1 MGFVYVNIE
10 VGHQEG
16 GDMIGVPDVL
26 VDTGSAHTVLPQSL
40 LIQLHVEP
48 KEIVTI
54 ELAGHDKAEWGIG
67 QANIRIAGHHQTW
80 TCPVYFCP
88 NEEFLLGATT
98 LEAFGLMVDPL
109 EAGLLP
115 KPVRARPI

>member
-1 MGFVYVNIE
+1 M
-10 VGHQEG
+10 
-16 GDMIGVPDVL
+16 
-26 VDTGSAHTVLPQSL
+26 
-40 LIQLHVEP
+40 
-48 KEIVTI
+48 
-54 ELAGHDKAEWGIG
+54 
-67 QANIRIAGHHQTW
+67 